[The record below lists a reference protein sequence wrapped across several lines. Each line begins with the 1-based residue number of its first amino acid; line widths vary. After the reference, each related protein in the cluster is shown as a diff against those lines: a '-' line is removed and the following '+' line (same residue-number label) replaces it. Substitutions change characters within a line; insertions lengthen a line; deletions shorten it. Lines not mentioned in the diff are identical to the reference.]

1 MFGETYSESPRL
13 PSPWLSRSSGGTTP
27 SPLALATPDSS
38 RSPSSASTA
47 TSSSSSPGRRRR
59 SSLEEIELLDGLAED
74 FDVLSLARGATAK
87 LAPVHEPALEEIT
100 VREVGME
107 TLEPEVDHQG
117 HIEYK
122 LKLLTPTSLH
132 RLEKLRTQLKWRL
145 VEGGGVAVYELGVL
159 DDGTLVGLVQ
169 DDMDESLRTLG
180 QMLAGLGGGLVQVT
194 RVVRLDCGD
203 GSSSSSSSSAPA
215 SPGALFSSFDV
226 PFDTDDLA
234 FVTSSS
240 ALSSTPPPQLA
251 TDPVTGAI
259 SIFPPARLRGPAPIP
274 NNRTPDEQAEMRRLK
289 RDARRQ
295 LRREAYSTP
304 AHGPSPAHAH
314 GPLSPPFVVP
324 FQVAHPPPVQPRHKP
339 PKPPKPPRVRGRKK
353 REAEPGSGEGPSA
366 SGSSSTSPASGGDSP
381 HALAVVTPASSA
393 RALVGA
399 QHAARPARAARAGHA
414 PKSPH
419 GGDSLYKPALLKVG
433 DTEVRYVVEA
443 VVTKAATSS
452 SMTAAGGGGAWRGA
466 ESRRRRKSS
475 AAARADKEAL
485 IGLELFDAREGDEH
499 DEEDADEDGEES
511 EDDTLDVASE
521 GWSFLE
527 FDLEQLASSVK
538 SAAATAAAAAEVGPG
553 GRAAPARAAA
563 VGA

>member
-1 MFGETYSESPRL
+1 MT
-13 PSPWLSRSSGGTTP
+13 
-27 SPLALATPDSS
+27 
-38 RSPSSASTA
+38 
-47 TSSSSSPGRRRR
+47 
-59 SSLEEIELLDGLAED
+59 LD
-74 FDVLSLARGATAK
+74 R
-87 LAPVHEPALEEIT
+87 P
-100 VREVGME
+100 
-107 TLEPEVDHQG
+107 Q
-117 HIEYK
+117 IEYK

-180 QMLAGLGGGLVQVT
+180 QMLAGLGGGSVQVS

-203 GSSSSSSSSAPA
+203 SSSSSASTSPPA
-215 SPGALFSSFDV
+215 SPGALFPSFDV
-226 PFDTDDLA
+226 PFDIDDLA

-240 ALSSTPPPQLA
+240 SLSSTPHPQLA

-274 NNRTPDEQAEMRRLK
+274 NNRTPDEQAEMRRVK

-295 LRREAYSTP
+295 LRRDAASTP
-304 AHGPSPAHAH
+304 AHPHPHPHPHASPS
-314 GPLSPPFVVP
+314 PFVVP
-324 FQVAHPPPVQPRHKP
+324 FQVAHPPPVQPRLKP
-339 PKPPKPPRVRGRKK
+339 PKPPKPPRVRNKAR
-353 REAEPGSGEGPSA
+353 RSAEAGAGPCA
-366 SGSSSTSPASGGDSP
+366 SGGGSTSSGGDSP
-381 HALAVVTPASSA
+381 PILAAAAPASSA

-399 QHAARPARAARAGHA
+399 QHAGRPPRAARAGHA

-443 VVTKAATSS
+443 VVTKASASS
-452 SMTAAGGGGAWRGA
+452 SAPAAPGEGAWTGG
-466 ESRRRRKSS
+466 ETRRRRKSS
-475 AAARADKEAL
+475 TAARADKEAL
-485 IGLELFDAREGDEH
+485 VGLELLDAREGDEH
-499 DEEDADEDGEES
+499 DEEDEDEDGAQS
-511 EDDTLDVASE
+511 EDDTLDVAGE

-538 SAAATAAAAAEVGPG
+538 SAAAAAAAAAEEGPG
-553 GRAAPARAAA
+553 GRGASSQTAA

>member
-27 SPLALATPDSS
+27 SPLALATPDLSS
-38 RSPSSASTA
+38 S
-47 TSSSSSPGRRRR
+47 SSSSSPGRRR
-59 SSLEEIELLDGLAED
+59 SSLEELELLDGLAED

-87 LAPVHEPALEEIT
+87 LSAGPALEEIT

-180 QMLAGLGGGLVQVT
+180 QMLAGLGGGSVAVT

-203 GSSSSSSSSAPA
+203 GSSSSSSSSPPPA
-215 SPGALFSSFDV
+215 SPGALFPSFDV

-234 FVTSSS
+234 FVTASSS
-240 ALSSTPPPQLA
+240 LSSTPPPQLA

-259 SIFPPARLRGPAPIP
+259 SIFPPPRLRGPAPIP

-295 LRREAYSTP
+295 LRRDAASTP
-304 AHGPSPAHAH
+304 
-314 GPLSPPFVVP
+314 PFAVP
-324 FQVAHPPPVQPRHKP
+324 FQVAHPPPVQPRYKP
-339 PKPPKPPRVRGRKK
+339 PKPPKPPRVRART
-353 REAEPGSGEGPSA
+353 RRDAEAGAGAGPCA
-366 SGSSSTSPASGGDSP
+366 SGSGSTSF
-381 HALAVVTPASSA
+381 AVVAAAAPASSA
-393 RALVGA
+393 RAIGP
-399 QHAARPARAARAGHA
+399 QHVPRPPRAARAGHA

-419 GGDSLYKPALLKVG
+419 GGDSLYKPVLLKVG

-443 VVTKAATSS
+443 VVTKAASS
-452 SMTAAGGGGAWRGA
+452 SSTAAVGEGGRGIGGETVDGER
-466 ESRRRRKSS
+466 RRRRKSS

-485 IGLELFDAREGDEH
+485 AGLELFDARDGEEH
-499 DEEDADEDGEES
+499 DEPEEDEDGAQS
-511 EDDTLDVASE
+511 EDDTLDVAGE

-538 SAAATAAAAAEVGPG
+538 SAAAAAAAAADAGPG
-553 GRAAPARAAA
+553 GRGASTGTTT